1 MAKVQS
7 VVGTE
12 PAPRENPETR
22 PVTVNLNE
30 TVKEPTMNRK
40 TLAAAFVAAF
50 AASGAAFADGATYDY
65 PTATVSGKTRAD
77 VQKEL
82 FAARADGSIKVWST
96 TYNPLTVAKSLKTRD
111 EVKAER
117 ADATMQ
123 ALHGEDSGS
132 FALSLPVRQA
142 APLLAKAAK

>member
-1 MAKVQS
+1 
-7 VVGTE
+7 
-12 PAPRENPETR
+12 
-22 PVTVNLNE
+22 
-30 TVKEPTMNRK
+30 MNRK
-40 TLAAAFVAAF
+40 TLAAAFVATF
-50 AASGAAFADGATYDY
+50 AASGAALADGASYDY

-82 FAARADGSIKVWST
+82 FAARADGSVKVWST

-117 ADATMQ
+117 SDARVQ
-123 ALHGEDSGS
+123 AFYGEDSGS
-132 FALSLPVRQA
+132 FALSAPAAQA